1 VPPTRALRRFVLAAA
16 LACGLGLV
24 GVATT
29 GVARMD
35 AALQDAERAVPQER
49 LVRDAPGGSCDPR
62 HGPRDDR
69 AADVKL

>member
-1 VPPTRALRRFVLAAA
+1 MAPTRALRRLALAAA

-35 AALQDAERAVPQER
+35 ATLRDAERATPQER

-62 HGPRDDR
+62 GAPHDR
-69 AADVKL
+69 RGADVKL

>member
-1 VPPTRALRRFVLAAA
+1 MAPTRALRRLALAAV
-16 LACGLGLV
+16 LVCGLGLV

-35 AALQDAERAVPQER
+35 ATLQDAERAVPQER

-62 HGPRDDR
+62 PGPRDQR
-69 AADVKL
+69 SGDVKL

>member
-1 VPPTRALRRFVLAAA
+1 MPPTRALRRLVLAAA

-24 GVATT
+24 GLATT

-35 AALQDAERAVPQER
+35 DALQDAERAVPQER

-62 HGPRDDR
+62 PAPSDR
-69 AADVKL
+69 RAGDVKL